1 MLKLNN
7 KASSDPYFAVVRL
20 EKNCVVTTNTGKRA
34 RLRRRRAQ
42 FRSKGGGANNK
53 NACVPCPSRA
63 EKMDFSLPAGPFGV
77 LECLSHEILEKVA
90 VFLDLDNL
98 KKLSKVSTSYR
109 HLATSVSIQCVPM
122 LFSNYACCILLM
134 NFFCFQ
140 QPVWYSKCLE
150 LNPKR
155 TAEAIKN
162 WCEGSR
168 GSFMELPFRNL
179 WEILNV
185 DRIKLVHVTDS
196 DELRIP
202 DQDLFDPS
210 TDSQVFKT
218 KTIGRSRT
226 NYVCIFRFA
235 NVSALIII
243 LHFRFACFWTKWFRA
258 STPS

>member
-1 MLKLNN
+1 LRGHN
-7 KASSDPYFAVVRL
+7 
-20 EKNCVVTTNTGKRA
+20 EHGKTRA
-34 RLRRRRAQ
+34 RPR
-42 FRSKGGGANNK
+42 GGAGSSEAK
-53 NACVPCPSRA
+53 EGAHKQKRVHPLPIPCR
-63 EKMDFSLPAGPFGV
+63 KMDLSLPAGPFGA

-109 HLATSVSIQCVPM
+109 HLATSVSIQCVQM
-122 LFSNYACCILLM
+122 LFSNYACCLLLM

-168 GSFMELPFRNL
+168 GSFMDLPFRNL

-226 NYVCIFRFA
+226 NYVCIFRFT
-235 NVSALIII
+235 NFSALLIV

>member
-1 MLKLNN
+1 
-7 KASSDPYFAVVRL
+7 
-20 EKNCVVTTNTGKRA
+20 
-34 RLRRRRAQ
+34 
-42 FRSKGGGANNK
+42 
-53 NACVPCPSRA
+53 
-63 EKMDFSLPAGPFGV
+63 MDLPLSAGPFGV

-122 LFSNYACCILLM
+122 LFSNYNYCLLLM

-226 NYVCIFRFA
+226 NYVCIFCFI
-235 NVSALIII
+235 NFSALT
-243 LHFRFACFWTKWFRA
+243 LVSHFRFACFWTKWFRA